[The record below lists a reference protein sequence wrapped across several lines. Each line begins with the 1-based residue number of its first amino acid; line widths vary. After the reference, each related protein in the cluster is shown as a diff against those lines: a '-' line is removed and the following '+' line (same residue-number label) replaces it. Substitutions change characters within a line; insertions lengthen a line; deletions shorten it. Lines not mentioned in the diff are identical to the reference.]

1 MVGRSA
7 SGTEGDA
14 GGDSAEAVRGTG
26 HDGELGEEGV
36 LAGVEATGP
45 LVRHVGAVA
54 VAEVVLVA
62 EGGTRRLQR
71 IHEPDVQ

>member
-14 GGDSAEAVRGTG
+14 GGDSAEAVRGAG

-36 LAGVEATGP
+36 LAGVEATSP